1 MRKVAWHMNR
11 IKYYGQK
18 ETLKY
23 VQSLLEE
30 MQDALKNKEGLL
42 NVYEDII
49 RDDTKKS
56 EHQAK
61 RIGELDARLRAILV
75 KNAHQQ
81 HIIAVKTQRI
91 GELQGTIDS
100 LKRQNKEL
108 QANLLAKDGIIKK
121 QTIMLEEAKPKESEY
136 VKAGNLF
143 YCSNCKA
150 DFEHYELHNKYCPEC
165 GARFTNHRK
174 DAL

>member
-11 IKYYGQK
+11 MKYFGQK

-30 MQDALKNKEGLL
+30 MHDALKNKEGLL

-61 RIGELDARLRAILV
+61 RISDLAAKLGASLTE
-75 KNAHQQ
+75 NGHQQ
-81 HIIAVKTQRI
+81 HIIDVKNQRI
-91 GELQGTIDS
+91 SELQGTIDS

-108 QANLLAKDGIIKK
+108 QANLIAKDGIIKK
-121 QTIMLEEAKPKESEY
+121 QTIMLEDAKPKTAKY
-136 VKAGNLF
+136 IKAGNQY
-143 YCSNCKA
+143 YCSNCNA
-150 DFEHYELHNKYCPEC
+150 DFQHYELYNKYCPEC
-165 GARFTNHRK
+165 GARFTNFRK
-174 DAL
+174 G